1 MLTYYRR
8 RTDKA
13 HKIVLYFFQ
22 RLDSKMDS
30 EMMYI
35 MKKNRKRITVRY
47 NYCLDMFVTKNKR
60 TIKKCTLT
68 GGPEADVL
76 EPFSPLRKSR
86 SVRPENLVL

>member
-13 HKIVLYFFQ
+13 HKIILYFFQ

-35 MKKNRKRITVRY
+35 MKIKIVKELQLDTITAKIPSWHVCS
-47 NYCLDMFVTKNKR
+47 NNT
-60 TIKKCTLT
+60 
-68 GGPEADVL
+68 
-76 EPFSPLRKSR
+76 
-86 SVRPENLVL
+86 EN